1 MMNPQPNCS
10 EPVEIAKDI
19 FWVGSRND
27 KGFESNAYLR
37 VFKGNGHQC
46 NLLIDPGPSPDFN
59 TISAKIEQVL
69 GDDYNLDLVY
79 LNHQDP
85 DVCINTIAF
94 QRHFPKLH
102 IVTSEDTW
110 RLVRF
115 YGLKDKQFVATEN
128 FKTGKIKV
136 KTGHR
141 LRIIPTPYAHFR
153 GACCLFDEERK
164 VLFSGDLFGGLTSTP
179 DLYAEKDYWEGMKT
193 FHQLYMP
200 TNLALKKAVKDFRQ
214 QAGDMQ
220 IIASQHGKIIRR
232 DLIDFFM
239 SKLESLPVGLDLKGE
254 SRLVREN
261 YIKAFNDIL
270 DTVEREVDG
279 GTVKNLLMA
288 FQSDGTFPNSLIT
301 KNKRIYSLKVGVDE
315 AFRLFSNE
323 LCRNLDNKQKKL
335 VRSIVINSL
344 ADWNITAEVPCPGY
358 IDADQQVPA
367 DQDILEDGQTKNED
381 GQTKKDAG
389 EKPLDF
395 GLRELDNILDGLM
408 GD

>member
-1 MMNPQPNCS
+1 MMNSQPDCS

-37 VFKGNGHQC
+37 VFRGNGHQC

-59 TISAKIEQVL
+59 TIAGKIEQVL
-69 GDDYNLDLVY
+69 GADFNLDLVY

-85 DVCINTIAF
+85 DVCINTVAF

-115 YGLKDKQFVATEN
+115 YGLNDKQFIATEN

-164 VLFSGDLFGGLTSTP
+164 ILFSGDLFGGLTSTP

-220 IIASQHGKIIRR
+220 MIASQHGKIIRK
-232 DLIDFFM
+232 DLIHFFM

-254 SRLVREN
+254 STLVREN

-270 DTVEREVDG
+270 DKVEKNVDADTVE
-279 GTVKNLLMA
+279 NLLKS

-315 AFRLFSNE
+315 AFNLFSNE
-323 LCRNLDNKQKKL
+323 LCRNLDNGQKKL
-335 VRSIVINSL
+335 VGSIVVNSL
-344 ADWNITAEVPCPGY
+344 ADWNITVEIPCPGFV
-358 IDADQQVPA
+358 DSGPKVST
-367 DQDILEDGQTKNED
+367 DQDFFEEGKA
-381 GQTKKDAG
+381 KKASE
-389 EKPLDF
+389 EKSLDS
-395 GLRELDNILDGLM
+395 GMRELDNILDGLM
-408 GD
+408 GE